1 MALWRFIH
9 FALLLFIII
18 IIIVMSFLQ
27 ANAQNYQLESAN
39 KHVNA
44 LHEAGSVYY
53 WHQ

>member
-1 MALWRFIH
+1 MALWRFIN

-18 IIIVMSFLQ
+18 IVTTFLQ
-27 ANAQNYQLESAN
+27 ANAHYYQLVSAN
-39 KHVNA
+39 KHVND